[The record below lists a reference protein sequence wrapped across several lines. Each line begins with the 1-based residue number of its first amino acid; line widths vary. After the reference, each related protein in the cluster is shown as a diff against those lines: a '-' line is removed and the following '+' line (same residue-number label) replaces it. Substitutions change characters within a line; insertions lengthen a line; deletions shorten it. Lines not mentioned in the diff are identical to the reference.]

1 MRSGDRCPAMA
12 SHERAALLTVT
23 TSASEPSLDGLY
35 PFCKQQQPE
44 AGTQVHSSCGLP
56 APPSPGGPTWNVT
69 QHLPATGPAVP
80 WQDEVGS
87 WGPCPLFE
95 KGAELKWVYTGT
107 SNDKMYIEIY
117 KDFYINLIKQ

>member
-1 MRSGDRCPAMA
+1 MRSGDRYPAMA
-12 SHERAALLTVT
+12 SHERAALLTVM
-23 TSASEPSLDGLY
+23 TSASDPSLDGLY
-35 PFCKQQQPE
+35 S
-44 AGTQVHSSCGLP
+44 ASSSNQKLEPKSTLAEGCQLL
-56 APPSPGGPTWNVT
+56 
-69 QHLPATGPAVP
+69 HLPAGLLARGSAMP

-87 WGPCPLFE
+87 CGPCPLFE